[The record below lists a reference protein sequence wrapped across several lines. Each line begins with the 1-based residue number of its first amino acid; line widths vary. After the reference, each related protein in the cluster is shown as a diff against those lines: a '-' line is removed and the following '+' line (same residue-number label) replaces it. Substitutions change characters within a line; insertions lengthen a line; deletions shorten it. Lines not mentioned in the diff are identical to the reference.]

1 MRGSAHSSAAS
12 PTIRGGM
19 LGNSLFAPASPEARS
34 ITHLSIV
41 VAVVM
46 LAILALITF
55 LVLYAV
61 VRFRRRPGAPEPR
74 QVFGSSRLEMAW
86 TIGPLLVVTMLFVL
100 TVRAMHRSDPTPA
113 PGEKPNL
120 VIIAHQWW
128 WEARYPQSGVVA
140 ANEIHIPVDKAWLVK
155 LETAD
160 VIHDW
165 WVPDLGR
172 KMDAIPG
179 HPNHFWIQADKP
191 GTYLGTCAEYCG
203 AEHAWM
209 RIRVIAQP
217 ESEFRAWEQHQ
228 LAVPAQPT
236 SGDAEQGSK
245 LFQNLTCAD
254 CHTIAGTPAKA
265 DIGPDLTHVASRET
279 LAAGR
284 LENTPENLAK
294 WISNPQAYKPGA
306 HMPNFHLSPAQDHDL
321 VAYLETLK

>member
-1 MRGSAHSSAAS
+1 
-12 PTIRGGM
+12 M
-19 LGNSLFAPASPEARS
+19 LKNSLFSPASPQAQA
-34 ITHLSIV
+34 ITHLSIFV
-41 VAVVM
+41 GIVM
-46 LAILALITF
+46 LAILVLITV

-61 VRFRRRPGAPEPR
+61 VRFRHRPGAPEPR
-74 QVFGSSRLEMAW
+74 QVFGNARLEKTW
-86 TIGPLLVVTMLFVL
+86 TIGALL
-100 TVRAMHRSDPTPA
+100 TVTAIFIFTIQTMHRSDRTPA

-128 WEARYPQSGVVA
+128 WEARYPGSGVVT
-140 ANEIHIPVDKAWLVK
+140 ANEIHIPVDKAWLVR
-155 LETAD
+155 LESAD

-172 KMDAIPG
+172 KIDAIPG

-209 RIRVIAQP
+209 RIRVIAQH
-217 ESEFRAWEQHQ
+217 EAEFKAWVQH
-228 LAVPAQPT
+228 LLEVPPKPT
-236 SGDAEQGSK
+236 SGEAAAGSK
-245 LFQNLTCAD
+245 LFDELTCVN
-254 CHTIAGTPAKA
+254 CHMVAGTPAKA

-284 LENTPENLAK
+284 LKDTPENLGK

-306 HMPNFHLSPAQDHDL
+306 HMPDFNFTPAQVQQL

>member
-1 MRGSAHSSAAS
+1 
-12 PTIRGGM
+12 M
-19 LGNSLFAPASPEARS
+19 LGNSLFSPVSPQARS

-46 LAILALITF
+46 LAILALVSF

-61 VRFRRRPGAPEPR
+61 IRFRRRPGAPDPR
-74 QVFGSSRLEMAW
+74 QVFGNSRLEMAW
-86 TIGPLLVVTMLFVL
+86 TLGPLLVITILFILTIQTMHSSD
-100 TVRAMHRSDPTPA
+100 RAPA
-113 PGEKPNL
+113 PGEQPNL
-120 VIIAHQWW
+120 IITAHQWW
-128 WEARYPQSGVVA
+128 WEARYPQAGVVT
-140 ANEIHIPVDKAWLVK
+140 ANEIHIPVDQAWLVELK
-155 LETAD
+155 SAD

-203 AEHAWM
+203 AGHAWM

-217 ESEFRAWEQHQ
+217 ESEFRAWEQHE
-228 LAVPAQPT
+228 LAVPAEPR
-236 SGDAEQGSK
+236 SGDPAEGSK
-245 LFQNLTCAD
+245 LFQELTCAD
-254 CHTIAGTPAKA
+254 CHSITGTPAKA

-284 LENTPENLAK
+284 LANTPENLAK
-294 WISNPQAYKPGA
+294 WIANPQEYKPGS
-306 HMPNFHLSPAQDHDL
+306 HMPNFHLSAEQDHDL

>member
-1 MRGSAHSSAAS
+1 
-12 PTIRGGM
+12 M
-19 LGNSLFAPASPEARS
+19 LKNSLFSPASPQAQS
-34 ITHLSIV
+34 ITHLTIFV
-41 VAVVM
+41 GIVM
-46 LAILALITF
+46 LAILVLITV

-74 QVFGSSRLEMAW
+74 QVFGNSRLEKTW
-86 TIGPLLVVTMLFVL
+86 TIGALVTVAVIFALTIRTMHH
-100 TVRAMHRSDPTPA
+100 ADRSPA

-120 VIIAHQWW
+120 VIVAHQWW
-128 WEARYPQSGVVA
+128 WEARYPQSGVVT
-140 ANEIHIPVDKAWLVK
+140 ANEIHIPVNKAWLVR
-155 LETAD
+155 LESAD

-172 KMDAIPG
+172 KIDAIPG

-217 ESEFRAWEQHQ
+217 EAAFKAWEQHQ
-228 LAVPAQPT
+228 LQVPPTPT
-236 SGDAEQGSK
+236 SGAAAQGSK
-245 LFQNLTCAD
+245 LFDRLTCVN
-254 CHTIAGTPAKA
+254 CHTVAGTPARS

-284 LENTPENLAK
+284 LKDTPTNLGK
-294 WISNPQAYKPGA
+294 WVSNPQAYKPGA
-306 HMPNFHLSPAQDHDL
+306 HMPDFNFTQSQVRDL

>member
-1 MRGSAHSSAAS
+1 
-12 PTIRGGM
+12 M
-19 LGNSLFAPASPEARS
+19 LKNSLFSPASPQAQS
-34 ITHLSIV
+34 ITHLSVFVGI
-41 VAVVM
+41 VM
-46 LAILALITF
+46 LAILVLITA

-74 QVFGSSRLEMAW
+74 QVFGNSRLEKTW
-86 TIGPLLVVTMLFVL
+86 TIGALVTVTIIFVF
-100 TVRAMHRSDPTPA
+100 TIRTMRSSDRSPA

-128 WEARYPQSGVVA
+128 WEARYPESGVVT
-140 ANEIHIPVDKAWLVK
+140 ANEIHIPLDKAWLVR
-155 LETAD
+155 LESAD

-172 KMDAIPG
+172 KIDAIPG
-179 HPNHFWIQADKP
+179 HPNHFWIQADNV

-217 ESEFRAWEQHQ
+217 EAEFKAWEQNQ
-228 LAVPAQPT
+228 LEVPPTPT
-236 SGDAEQGSK
+236 SGAAAQGNK
-245 LFQNLTCAD
+245 LFDNLTCVN
-254 CHTIAGTPAKA
+254 CHTVAGTPAKA

-284 LENTPENLAK
+284 LKDTPENLGD
-294 WISNPQAYKPGA
+294 WISNPQKYKPGA
-306 HMPNFHLSPAQDHDL
+306 HMPDFNFTPAQVHDL

>member
-1 MRGSAHSSAAS
+1 
-12 PTIRGGM
+12 
-19 LGNSLFAPASPEARS
+19 
-34 ITHLSIV
+34 
-41 VAVVM
+41 M
-46 LAILALITF
+46 LAILVLITV

-61 VRFRRRPGAPEPR
+61 IRFRRRPGAPEPR
-74 QVFGSSRLEMAW
+74 QVFGNARLEKAW
-86 TIGPLLVVTMLFVL
+86 TIGALL
-100 TVRAMHRSDPTPA
+100 TVTAIFIFTIQTMHRSDRTP
-113 PGEKPNL
+113 PQGEKPNL

-128 WEARYPQSGVVA
+128 WEARYSESGVVT
-140 ANEIHIPVDKAWLVK
+140 ANEIHIPVGKAWLVR
-155 LETAD
+155 LESAD

-172 KMDAIPG
+172 KIDAIPG

-209 RIRVIAQP
+209 RIRVIVQP
-217 ESEFRAWEQHQ
+217 EAEFKAWEKHQ
-228 LAVPAQPT
+228 LEVPPKPT
-236 SGDAEQGSK
+236 SGEAEAGSK
-245 LFQNLTCAD
+245 LFDDLTCVN
-254 CHTIAGTPAKA
+254 CHMVAGTPARA

-284 LENTPENLAK
+284 LKDTPENLGK

-306 HMPNFHLSPAQDHDL
+306 HMPDFNFTPAQVQQL